1 MRLGRKFLSK
11 HKKYGAVYRLH
22 CKHNGN
28 PLYINVD
35 TIAFIENENGRV
47 FINFLMQRVSTSGND
62 VSSRVYR
69 EEVSETYSQVKT
81 IIEE

>member
-1 MRLGRKFLSK
+1 MAQFIE
-11 HKKYGAVYRLH
+11 LH

-47 FINFLMQRVSTSGND
+47 FINFLMQRVSTSGNSN
-62 VSSRVYR
+62 VSSYVCR
-69 EEVSETYSQVKT
+69 EEVSETYSQVKS
-81 IIEE
+81 IIE

>member
-1 MRLGRKFLSK
+1 MAKFIE
-11 HKKYGAVYRLH
+11 LH

-47 FINFLMQRVSTSGND
+47 FINFLMQRISTSGND
-62 VSSRVYR
+62 VSSYVYR

>member
-1 MRLGRKFLSK
+1 MAKFIE
-11 HKKYGAVYRLH
+11 LH
-22 CKHNGN
+22 DKHNGN

-35 TIAFIENENGRV
+35 AIAFIENENGRV
-47 FINFLMQRVSTSGND
+47 YINFLMQRVSTSGND
-62 VSSRVYR
+62 VSSYVYR

>member
-1 MRLGRKFLSK
+1 MAQFIE
-11 HKKYGAVYRLH
+11 LH

-47 FINFLMQRVSTSGND
+47 FINFLMQRVSTSGNSN
-62 VSSRVYR
+62 VSSYVYR
-69 EEVSETYSQVKT
+69 EEVSETYSQVKS
-81 IIEE
+81 IIE